1 MSEKITEQDFFKSLE
16 RLEALAKGSGTEND
30 LQKSQICTG
39 SGNEPQ
45 SWPGGDKNEYGNNWD
60 DDIAEDGT
68 DYKRKS
74 GRARK
79 SIAEK
84 VMKGAALTPEE
95 VSLIKGD
102 FDAQFAG
109 KEDDKKDKDDD
120 KKDKDKASMLP
131 LAKEEEEEAPIG
143 KSFGDVV
150 QENETLQKGIEVS
163 DFLNEFAKSFAAG
176 LGNLEQRIT
185 ANVVGHVQQALSG
198 QQDGQA
204 EFNKSLADAVVNIG
218 HGLAGFMQQQEA
230 VADAPAGPPRSQLR
244 AVSGGQ
250 ANVQV
255 LNKSQGGN
263 SMENLSKAQILDH
276 MGSMVEKGQCSPLD
290 VIKYEAT
297 GDLNPQ
303 LQDSVVKSLA
313 ASGQ

>member
-45 SWPGGDKNEYGNNWD
+45 SWPGGDKTEYGEGWD
-60 DDIAEDGT
+60 DNIAEDGT

-109 KEDDKKDKDDD
+109 KDDKDEDDKD
-120 KKDKDKASMLP
+120 KDKDKAP
-131 LAKEEEEEAPIG
+131 PPPPAKGEDEDLAMG
-143 KSFGDVV
+143 KSFGDSV

-176 LGNLEQRIT
+176 LGTLEQRVT
-185 ANVVGHVQQALSG
+185 ANVLQALG
-198 QQDGQA
+198 AQQEGQA

-244 AVSGGQ
+244 AVAGGQ

-263 SMENLSKAQILDH
+263 SMENLSKAQILDR
-276 MGSMVEKGQCSPLD
+276 MGDMVEKGQCSPLD

-303 LQDSVVKSLA
+303 LQDSIVKSLA